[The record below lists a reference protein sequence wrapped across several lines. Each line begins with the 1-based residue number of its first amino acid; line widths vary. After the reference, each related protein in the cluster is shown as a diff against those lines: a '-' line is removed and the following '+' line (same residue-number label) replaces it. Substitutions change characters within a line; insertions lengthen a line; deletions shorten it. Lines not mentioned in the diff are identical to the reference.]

1 MMFRDGLLILCLVV
15 PMALGQGAEAPEA
28 EGTSLEDELIFV
40 DDLFTDAFD
49 IIDDIDSS
57 SWRDG
62 LTIRLSQQI
71 SGQVN
76 HHLVEPIPEYLLSK
90 HGDLENNR
98 FGINLR
104 YQNAFAPGWLLQ
116 GSWQARAYWSGD
128 YEYTAN
134 NDNIDTEYRVN
145 ELFVQ
150 RSLDHQ
156 SLKLGRQIVVWGE
169 TVGNSVLDVINHTEY
184 RDFGTIDIEDAR
196 LNQWMLV
203 WDVFKDSGNW
213 SSFIN
218 LYPEFNPQPVVGSPF
233 YVPLPFELNDYI
245 RSDKTLFEAG
255 AQWSKSFEGS
265 DIALMGAYLYENQL
279 RYLQVNP
286 QLMESSALANDFV
299 LLGLSANR
307 AIGKLLLSAD
317 IAFSYGLLLDE
328 STLSGGGGIPLAS
341 DIKKDQ
347 VALSLG
353 FEYGISNLQS
363 LSVSIQS
370 KRMLNE
376 RDGLADEQVPINTG
390 VYGSWLVRY
399 SNRVM
404 NDNLGLSATM
414 QGDLEGDAGLLF
426 LGADYSVNDHW
437 QVAAQILSIT
447 SKKNSPLAI
456 FDQDLRVG
464 LVVTYAF

>member
-1 MMFRDGLLILCLVV
+1 MFRDGLLILYLVV
-15 PMALGQGAEAPEA
+15 SMALGQALEA
-28 EGTSLEDELIFV
+28 EVLEEGTLEEELIFA

-49 IIDDIDSS
+49 IIEDIDSS

-76 HHLVEPIPEYLLSK
+76 HHLVEPLPGYLLSK

-104 YQNAFAPGWLLQ
+104 YQNAFALGWLLQ
-116 GSWQARAYWSGD
+116 GSWQARAYWPGD

-134 NDNIDTEYRVN
+134 NDNLDAEYRVN

-150 RSLDHQ
+150 RSLDQQ
-156 SLKLGRQIVVWGE
+156 SLKLGRQTVVWGE

-233 YVPLPFELNDYI
+233 YVPLPYELNDYI
-245 RSDKTLFEAG
+245 RSDKTLFEVG
-255 AQWSKSFEGS
+255 TQWSKSFEGS
-265 DIALMGAYLYENQL
+265 DIALMAAYLYENQL
-279 RYLQVNP
+279 RYPQANP
-286 QLMESSALANDFV
+286 QPIDFVALTNDFV

-317 IAFSYGLLLDE
+317 IALSHGLLLDE
-328 STLSGGGGIPLAS
+328 STLSGGGGFGLAS

-347 VALSLG
+347 IALSLG

-363 LSVSIQS
+363 LSVSIQA
-370 KRMLNE
+370 KRMLDE
-376 RDGLADEQVPINTG
+376 RDGLADEQQLINKG

-399 SNRVM
+399 SNQVM
-404 NDNLGLSATM
+404 NDNLGLSATL
-414 QGDLEGDAGLLF
+414 QGDLEGDTGLLF
-426 LGADYSVNDHW
+426 LGADYSVNDRW
-437 QVAAQILSIT
+437 QVAGQIISII

-456 FDQDLRVG
+456 FDQDLRLG
-464 LVVTYAF
+464 LIVTYAF

>member
-1 MMFRDGLLILCLVV
+1 MFRDGLLILYLAV
-15 PMALGQGAEAPEA
+15 PMALGQALEA
-28 EGTSLEDELIFV
+28 EVLEEGTLEEELIFA

-49 IIDDIDSS
+49 IIEDIDSS

-76 HHLVEPIPEYLLSK
+76 HHLVEPLPGYLLSK

-104 YQNAFAPGWLLQ
+104 YQNAFALGWLLQ
-116 GSWQARAYWSGD
+116 GSWQARAYWPGD

-134 NDNIDTEYRVN
+134 NDNLDAEYRVN

-150 RSLDHQ
+150 RSLDQQ
-156 SLKLGRQIVVWGE
+156 SLKLGRQTVVWGE

-233 YVPLPFELNDYI
+233 YVPLPYELNDYI
-245 RSDKTLFEAG
+245 RSDKTLFEVG
-255 AQWSKSFEGS
+255 TQWSKSFEGS
-265 DIALMGAYLYENQL
+265 DIALMAAYLYENQL
-279 RYLQVNP
+279 RYPQANP
-286 QLMESSALANDFV
+286 QPIDVVALDNNFV

-317 IAFSYGLLLDE
+317 IALSHGLLLDE
-328 STLSGGGGIPLAS
+328 STLSGGGGFGLAS

-347 VALSLG
+347 IALSLG

-363 LSVSIQS
+363 LSVSIQA
-370 KRMLNE
+370 KRMLDE
-376 RDGLADEQVPINTG
+376 RDGLADEQQLINKG

-399 SNRVM
+399 SNQVM
-404 NDNLGLSATM
+404 NDNLGLSATL
-414 QGDLEGDAGLLF
+414 QGDLEGDTGLLF
-426 LGADYSVNDHW
+426 LGADYSVNDRW
-437 QVAAQILSIT
+437 QVAGQIISII

-456 FDQDLRVG
+456 FDQDLRLG
-464 LVVTYAF
+464 LIVTYAF

>member
-1 MMFRDGLLILCLVV
+1 MFRDGLLILYLVV
-15 PMALGQGAEAPEA
+15 PMALGQALEAQVLE
-28 EGTSLEDELIFV
+28 EGTLEEELIFA

-49 IIDDIDSS
+49 IIEDIDSS

-76 HHLVEPIPEYLLSK
+76 HHLVEPLPGYLLSK

-104 YQNAFAPGWLLQ
+104 YQNAFALGWLLQ
-116 GSWQARAYWSGD
+116 GSWQARAYWPGD

-134 NDNIDTEYRVN
+134 NDNLDAEYRVN

-150 RSLDHQ
+150 RSLDQQ
-156 SLKLGRQIVVWGE
+156 SLKLGRQTVVWGE

-233 YVPLPFELNDYI
+233 YVPLPYELNDYI
-245 RSDKTLFEAG
+245 RSDKTLFEVG
-255 AQWSKSFEGS
+255 TQWSKSFEGS
-265 DIALMGAYLYENQL
+265 DIALMAAYLYENQL
-279 RYLQVNP
+279 RYPQANP
-286 QLMESSALANDFV
+286 QPIDFVALTNDFV

-317 IAFSYGLLLDE
+317 IALSHGLLLDE
-328 STLSGGGGIPLAS
+328 STLSGGGGFGLAS

-347 VALSLG
+347 IALSLG

-363 LSVSIQS
+363 LSVSIQA
-370 KRMLNE
+370 KRMLDE
-376 RDGLADEQVPINTG
+376 RDGLADEQQLINKG

-399 SNRVM
+399 SNQVM
-404 NDNLGLSATM
+404 NDNLGLSATL
-414 QGDLEGDAGLLF
+414 QGDLEGDTGLLF
-426 LGADYSVNDHW
+426 LGADYSVNDRW
-437 QVAAQILSIT
+437 QVAGQIISII

-456 FDQDLRVG
+456 FDQDLRLG
-464 LVVTYAF
+464 LIVTYVF

>member
-1 MMFRDGLLILCLVV
+1 MFRDGLLILYLVV
-15 PMALGQGAEAPEA
+15 PTALGQALEA
-28 EGTSLEDELIFV
+28 EVLEEGTLEEELIFA

-49 IIDDIDSS
+49 IIEDIDSS

-76 HHLVEPIPEYLLSK
+76 HHLVEPLPGYLLSK

-104 YQNAFAPGWLLQ
+104 YQNAFALGWLLQ
-116 GSWQARAYWSGD
+116 GSWQARAYWPGD

-134 NDNIDTEYRVN
+134 NDNLDAEYRVN

-150 RSLDHQ
+150 RSLDQQ
-156 SLKLGRQIVVWGE
+156 SLKLGRQTVVWGE

-233 YVPLPFELNDYI
+233 YVPLPYELNDYI
-245 RSDKTLFEAG
+245 RSDKTLFEVG
-255 AQWSKSFEGS
+255 TQWSKSFEGS
-265 DIALMGAYLYENQL
+265 DIALMAAYLYENQL
-279 RYLQVNP
+279 RYPQANP
-286 QLMESSALANDFV
+286 QPIDFVALTNDFV

-317 IAFSYGLLLDE
+317 IALSHGLLLDE
-328 STLSGGGGIPLAS
+328 STLSGGGGFGLAS

-347 VALSLG
+347 IALSLG

-363 LSVSIQS
+363 LSVSIQA
-370 KRMLNE
+370 KRMLDE
-376 RDGLADEQVPINTG
+376 RDGLADEQQLINKG

-399 SNRVM
+399 SNQVM
-404 NDNLGLSATM
+404 NDNLGLSATL
-414 QGDLEGDAGLLF
+414 QGDLEGDTGLLF
-426 LGADYSVNDHW
+426 LGADYSVNDRW
-437 QVAAQILSIT
+437 QVAGQIISII

-456 FDQDLRVG
+456 FDQDLRLG
-464 LVVTYAF
+464 LIVTYAF

>member
-1 MMFRDGLLILCLVV
+1 MFRDGLLILYLVV
-15 PMALGQGAEAPEA
+15 PMALGQALEA
-28 EGTSLEDELIFV
+28 EVLEEGTLEEELIFA

-49 IIDDIDSS
+49 IIEDIDSS

-76 HHLVEPIPEYLLSK
+76 HHLVEPLPGYLLSK

-104 YQNAFAPGWLLQ
+104 YQNAFALGWLLQ
-116 GSWQARAYWSGD
+116 GSWQARAYWPGD

-134 NDNIDTEYRVN
+134 NDNLDAEYRVN

-150 RSLDHQ
+150 RSLDQQ
-156 SLKLGRQIVVWGE
+156 SLKLGRQTVVWGE

-233 YVPLPFELNDYI
+233 YVPLPYELNDYI
-245 RSDKTLFEAG
+245 RSDKTLFEVG
-255 AQWSKSFEGS
+255 TQWSKSFEGS
-265 DIALMGAYLYENQL
+265 DIALMAAYLYENQL
-279 RYLQVNP
+279 RYPQANP
-286 QLMESSALANDFV
+286 QPIDFVALTNDFV

-317 IAFSYGLLLDE
+317 IALSHGLLLDE
-328 STLSGGGGIPLAS
+328 STLSGGGGFGLAS

-347 VALSLG
+347 IALSLG

-363 LSVSIQS
+363 LSVSIQA
-370 KRMLNE
+370 KRMLDE
-376 RDGLADEQVPINTG
+376 RDGLADEQQLINKG

-399 SNRVM
+399 SNQVM
-404 NDNLGLSATM
+404 NDNLGLSATL
-414 QGDLEGDAGLLF
+414 QGDLEGDTGLLF
-426 LGADYSVNDHW
+426 LGADYSVNDRW
-437 QVAAQILSIT
+437 QVAGQIISII

-456 FDQDLRVG
+456 FDQDLRLG
-464 LVVTYAF
+464 LIVTYVF

>member
-1 MMFRDGLLILCLVV
+1 MFRDGLLILYLVV
-15 PMALGQGAEAPEA
+15 PMALGQALEA
-28 EGTSLEDELIFV
+28 EVLEEGTLEEELIFA

-49 IIDDIDSS
+49 IIEDIDSS

-76 HHLVEPIPEYLLSK
+76 HHLVEPLPGYLLSK

-104 YQNAFAPGWLLQ
+104 YQNAFALGWLLQ
-116 GSWQARAYWSGD
+116 GSWQARAYWPGD

-134 NDNIDTEYRVN
+134 NDNLDAEYRVN

-150 RSLDHQ
+150 RSLDQQ
-156 SLKLGRQIVVWGE
+156 SLKLGRQTVVWGE

-233 YVPLPFELNDYI
+233 YVPLPYELNDYI
-245 RSDKTLFEAG
+245 RSDKTLFEVG
-255 AQWSKSFEGS
+255 TQWSKSFEGS
-265 DIALMGAYLYENQL
+265 DIALMAAYLYENQL
-279 RYLQVNP
+279 RYPQANP
-286 QLMESSALANDFV
+286 QPIDFVALANDFV

-317 IAFSYGLLLDE
+317 IA
-328 STLSGGGGIPLAS
+328 LS
-341 DIKKDQ
+341 
-347 VALSLG
+347 
-353 FEYGISNLQS
+353 
-363 LSVSIQS
+363 
-370 KRMLNE
+370 
-376 RDGLADEQVPINTG
+376 
-390 VYGSWLVRY
+390 SW
-399 SNRVM
+399 
-404 NDNLGLSATM
+404 
-414 QGDLEGDAGLLF
+414 
-426 LGADYSVNDHW
+426 
-437 QVAAQILSIT
+437 
-447 SKKNSPLAI
+447 
-456 FDQDLRVG
+456 
-464 LVVTYAF
+464 AFA

>member
-1 MMFRDGLLILCLVV
+1 MFRDGLLILYLVV
-15 PMALGQGAEAPEA
+15 PMALGQALEAQVLE
-28 EGTSLEDELIFV
+28 EGTLEEELIFA
-40 DDLFTDAFD
+40 DDLFTDTFD
-49 IIDDIDSS
+49 IIEDIDSS

-76 HHLVEPIPEYLLSK
+76 HHLVEPLPGYLLSK

-104 YQNAFAPGWLLQ
+104 YQNAFALGWLLQ
-116 GSWQARAYWSGD
+116 GSWQARAYWPGD

-134 NDNIDTEYRVN
+134 NDNLDAEYRVN

-150 RSLDHQ
+150 RSLDQQ
-156 SLKLGRQIVVWGE
+156 SLKLGRQTVVWGE

-233 YVPLPFELNDYI
+233 YVPLPYELNDYI
-245 RSDKTLFEAG
+245 RSDKTLFEVG
-255 AQWSKSFEGS
+255 TQWSKSFEGS
-265 DIALMGAYLYENQL
+265 DIALMAAYLYENQL
-279 RYLQVNP
+279 RYPQANP
-286 QLMESSALANDFV
+286 QPIDFVALTNDFV

-317 IAFSYGLLLDE
+317 IALSHGLLLDE
-328 STLSGGGGIPLAS
+328 STLSGGGGFGLAS

-347 VALSLG
+347 IALSLG

-363 LSVSIQS
+363 LSVSIQA
-370 KRMLNE
+370 KRMLDE
-376 RDGLADEQVPINTG
+376 RDGLADEQQLINKG

-399 SNRVM
+399 SNQVM
-404 NDNLGLSATM
+404 NDNLGLSATL
-414 QGDLEGDAGLLF
+414 QGDLEGDTGLLF
-426 LGADYSVNDHW
+426 LGADYSVNDRW
-437 QVAAQILSIT
+437 QVAGQIISII

-456 FDQDLRVG
+456 FDQDLRLG
-464 LVVTYAF
+464 LIVTYAF

>member
-1 MMFRDGLLILCLVV
+1 MFRDGLLILYLAV
-15 PMALGQGAEAPEA
+15 PMALGQALEAQVLE
-28 EGTSLEDELIFV
+28 EGTLEEELIFA

-49 IIDDIDSS
+49 IIEDIDSS

-76 HHLVEPIPEYLLSK
+76 HHLVEPLPGYLLSK

-98 FGINLR
+98 FGINVR
-104 YQNAFAPGWLLQ
+104 YQNAFALGWLLQ
-116 GSWQARAYWSGD
+116 GSWQARAYWPGD

-134 NDNIDTEYRVN
+134 NDNLDAEYRVN

-150 RSLDHQ
+150 RSLDQQ
-156 SLKLGRQIVVWGE
+156 SLKLGRQTVVWGE

-233 YVPLPFELNDYI
+233 YVPLPYELNDYI
-245 RSDKTLFEAG
+245 RSDKTLFEVG
-255 AQWSKSFEGS
+255 TQWSKSFEGS
-265 DIALMGAYLYENQL
+265 DIALMAAYLYENQL
-279 RYLQVNP
+279 RYP
-286 QLMESSALANDFV
+286 QADPQPIDVVALANDFV

-317 IAFSYGLLLDE
+317 IALSHGLLLDG
-328 STLSGGGGIPLAS
+328 STLSGGGGFGLLS

-347 VALSLG
+347 IALSLG

-363 LSVSIQS
+363 LSVSIQA
-370 KRMLNE
+370 KRMLDE
-376 RDGLADEQVPINTG
+376 RDGLADEQQLINTG

-399 SNRVM
+399 SNQVM
-404 NDNLGLSATM
+404 NDNLGLSATL
-414 QGDLEGDAGLLF
+414 QGDLEGDTGLLF
-426 LGADYSVNDHW
+426 LGADYSVNDRW
-437 QVAAQILSIT
+437 QVAGQIISII

-456 FDQDLRVG
+456 FDQDLRLG
-464 LVVTYAF
+464 LIVTYAF

>member
-1 MMFRDGLLILCLVV
+1 MFRDGLLILYLVV
-15 PMALGQGAEAPEA
+15 PMALGQALEAQVLE
-28 EGTSLEDELIFV
+28 EGTLEEELIFA

-49 IIDDIDSS
+49 IIEDIDSS

-76 HHLVEPIPEYLLSK
+76 HHLVEPLPGYLLSK

-104 YQNAFAPGWLLQ
+104 YQNAFALGWLLQ
-116 GSWQARAYWSGD
+116 GSWQARAYWPGD

-134 NDNIDTEYRVN
+134 NDNLDAEYRVN

-150 RSLDHQ
+150 RSLDQQ
-156 SLKLGRQIVVWGE
+156 SLKLGRQTVVWGE

-233 YVPLPFELNDYI
+233 YVPLPYELNDYI
-245 RSDKTLFEAG
+245 RSDKTLFEVG
-255 AQWSKSFEGS
+255 TQWSKSFEGS
-265 DIALMGAYLYENQL
+265 DIALMAAYLYENQL
-279 RYLQVNP
+279 RYPQANP
-286 QLMESSALANDFV
+286 QPIDVVALANDFV
-299 LLGLSANR
+299 LLGLSANK

-317 IAFSYGLLLDE
+317 IALSHGLLLDE
-328 STLSGGGGIPLAS
+328 STLSGGGGFGLAS

-347 VALSLG
+347 IALSLG

-363 LSVSIQS
+363 LSVSIQA
-370 KRMLNE
+370 KRMLDE
-376 RDGLADEQVPINTG
+376 RDGLADEQQLINKG

-399 SNRVM
+399 SNQVM
-404 NDNLGLSATM
+404 NDNLGLSATL
-414 QGDLEGDAGLLF
+414 QGDLEGDTGLLF
-426 LGADYSVNDHW
+426 LGADYSVNDRW
-437 QVAAQILSIT
+437 QVAGQIISII

-456 FDQDLRVG
+456 FDQDLRLG
-464 LVVTYAF
+464 LIVTYAF

>member
-1 MMFRDGLLILCLVV
+1 MFRDGLLILYLVV
-15 PMALGQGAEAPEA
+15 PMALGQALEA
-28 EGTSLEDELIFV
+28 EVLEEGTLEEELIFA
-40 DDLFTDAFD
+40 DDLFTDTFD
-49 IIDDIDSS
+49 IIEDIDSS

-76 HHLVEPIPEYLLSK
+76 HHLVEPLPGYLLSK

-104 YQNAFAPGWLLQ
+104 YQNAFALGWLLQ
-116 GSWQARAYWSGD
+116 GSWQARAYWPGD

-134 NDNIDTEYRVN
+134 NDNLDAEYRVN

-150 RSLDHQ
+150 RSLDQQ
-156 SLKLGRQIVVWGE
+156 SLKLGRQTVVWGE

-233 YVPLPFELNDYI
+233 YVPLPYELNDYI
-245 RSDKTLFEAG
+245 RSDKTLFEVG
-255 AQWSKSFEGS
+255 TQWSKSFEGS
-265 DIALMGAYLYENQL
+265 DIALMAAYLYENQL
-279 RYLQVNP
+279 RYPQANP
-286 QLMESSALANDFV
+286 QPIDFVALTNDFV

-317 IAFSYGLLLDE
+317 IALSHGLLLDE
-328 STLSGGGGIPLAS
+328 STLSGGGGFGLAS

-347 VALSLG
+347 IALSLG

-363 LSVSIQS
+363 LSVSIQA
-370 KRMLNE
+370 KRMLDE
-376 RDGLADEQVPINTG
+376 RDGLADEQQLINKG

-399 SNRVM
+399 SNQVM
-404 NDNLGLSATM
+404 NDNLGLSATL
-414 QGDLEGDAGLLF
+414 QGDLEGDTGLLF
-426 LGADYSVNDHW
+426 LGADYSVNDRW
-437 QVAAQILSIT
+437 QVAGQIISII

-456 FDQDLRVG
+456 FDQDLRLG
-464 LVVTYAF
+464 LIVTYAF

>member
-1 MMFRDGLLILCLVV
+1 MFRDGLLILYLAV
-15 PMALGQGAEAPEA
+15 PMALGQALEA
-28 EGTSLEDELIFV
+28 EVLEEGTLEEELIFA

-49 IIDDIDSS
+49 IIEDIDSS

-76 HHLVEPIPEYLLSK
+76 HHLVEPLPGYLLSK

-104 YQNAFAPGWLLQ
+104 YQNAFALGWLLQ
-116 GSWQARAYWSGD
+116 GSWQARAYWPGD

-134 NDNIDTEYRVN
+134 NDNLDAEYRVN

-150 RSLDHQ
+150 RSLDQQ
-156 SLKLGRQIVVWGE
+156 SLKLGRQTVVWGE

-233 YVPLPFELNDYI
+233 YVPLPYELNDYI
-245 RSDKTLFEAG
+245 RSDKTLFEVG
-255 AQWSKSFEGS
+255 TQWSKSFEGS
-265 DIALMGAYLYENQL
+265 DIALMAAYLYENQL
-279 RYLQVNP
+279 RYPQANP
-286 QLMESSALANDFV
+286 QSIDFVALTNDFV

-317 IAFSYGLLLDE
+317 IALSHGLLLDE
-328 STLSGGGGIPLAS
+328 STLSGGGGFGLAS

-347 VALSLG
+347 IALSLG

-363 LSVSIQS
+363 LSVSIQA
-370 KRMLNE
+370 KRMLDE
-376 RDGLADEQVPINTG
+376 RDGLADEQQLINKG

-399 SNRVM
+399 SNQVM
-404 NDNLGLSATM
+404 NDNLGLSATL
-414 QGDLEGDAGLLF
+414 QGDLEGDTGLLF
-426 LGADYSVNDHW
+426 LGADYSVNDRW
-437 QVAAQILSIT
+437 QVAGQIISII

-456 FDQDLRVG
+456 FDQDLRLG
-464 LVVTYAF
+464 LIVTYAF

>member
-1 MMFRDGLLILCLVV
+1 MFRDGLLILYLVV
-15 PMALGQGAEAPEA
+15 PMALGQALEAQVLE
-28 EGTSLEDELIFV
+28 EGTLEEELIFA

-49 IIDDIDSS
+49 IIEDIDSS

-76 HHLVEPIPEYLLSK
+76 HHLVEPLPGYLLSK

-104 YQNAFAPGWLLQ
+104 YQNAFALGWLLQ
-116 GSWQARAYWSGD
+116 GSWQARAYWPGD

-134 NDNIDTEYRVN
+134 NDNLDAEYRVN

-150 RSLDHQ
+150 RSLDQQ
-156 SLKLGRQIVVWGE
+156 SLKLGRQTVVWGE

-233 YVPLPFELNDYI
+233 YVPLPYELNDYI
-245 RSDKTLFEAG
+245 RSDKTLFEVG
-255 AQWSKSFEGS
+255 TQWSKSFEGS
-265 DIALMGAYLYENQL
+265 DIALMAAYLYENQL
-279 RYLQVNP
+279 RYPQANP
-286 QLMESSALANDFV
+286 QPIDVVALTNDFV

-317 IAFSYGLLLDE
+317 IALSHGLLLDE
-328 STLSGGGGIPLAS
+328 STLSGGGGFGLAS

-347 VALSLG
+347 IALSLG

-363 LSVSIQS
+363 LSVSIQA
-370 KRMLNE
+370 KRMLDE
-376 RDGLADEQVPINTG
+376 RDGLADEQQLINKG

-399 SNRVM
+399 SNQVM
-404 NDNLGLSATM
+404 NDNLGLSATL
-414 QGDLEGDAGLLF
+414 QGDLEGDTGLLF
-426 LGADYSVNDHW
+426 LGADYSVNDRW
-437 QVAAQILSIT
+437 QVAGQIISII

-456 FDQDLRVG
+456 FDQDLRLG
-464 LVVTYAF
+464 LIVTYAF

>member
-1 MMFRDGLLILCLVV
+1 MFRDGLLILYLVV
-15 PMALGQGAEAPEA
+15 PMALGQALEAQVLE
-28 EGTSLEDELIFV
+28 EGTLEEELIFA

-49 IIDDIDSS
+49 IIEDIDSS

-76 HHLVEPIPEYLLSK
+76 HHLVEPLPGYLLSK

-104 YQNAFAPGWLLQ
+104 YQNAFALGWLLQ
-116 GSWQARAYWSGD
+116 GSWQARAYWPGD

-134 NDNIDTEYRVN
+134 NDNLDAEYRVN

-150 RSLDHQ
+150 RSLDQQ
-156 SLKLGRQIVVWGE
+156 SLKLGRQTVVWGE

-233 YVPLPFELNDYI
+233 YVSLPYELNDYI
-245 RSDKTLFEAG
+245 RSDKTLFEVG
-255 AQWSKSFEGS
+255 TQWSKSFEGS
-265 DIALMGAYLYENQL
+265 DIALMAAYLYENQL
-279 RYLQVNP
+279 RYPQANP
-286 QLMESSALANDFV
+286 QPIDFVALTNDFV

-317 IAFSYGLLLDE
+317 IALSHGLLLDE
-328 STLSGGGGIPLAS
+328 STLSGGGGFGLAS

-347 VALSLG
+347 IALSLG

-363 LSVSIQS
+363 LSVSIQA
-370 KRMLNE
+370 KRMLDE
-376 RDGLADEQVPINTG
+376 RDGLADEQQLINKG

-399 SNRVM
+399 SNQVM
-404 NDNLGLSATM
+404 NDNLGLSATL
-414 QGDLEGDAGLLF
+414 QGDLEGDTGLLF
-426 LGADYSVNDHW
+426 LGADYSVNDRW
-437 QVAAQILSIT
+437 QVAGQIISII

-456 FDQDLRVG
+456 FDQDLRLG
-464 LVVTYAF
+464 LIVTYAF

>member
-1 MMFRDGLLILCLVV
+1 MFRDGLLILYLVV
-15 PMALGQGAEAPEA
+15 PMALGQALEA
-28 EGTSLEDELIFV
+28 EVLEEGTLEEELIFA

-49 IIDDIDSS
+49 IIEDIDSS

-76 HHLVEPIPEYLLSK
+76 HHLVEPLPGYLLSK

-104 YQNAFAPGWLLQ
+104 YQNAFALGWLLQ
-116 GSWQARAYWSGD
+116 GSWQARAYWPGD

-134 NDNIDTEYRVN
+134 NDNLDAEYRVN

-150 RSLDHQ
+150 RSLDQQ
-156 SLKLGRQIVVWGE
+156 SLKLGRQTVVWGE

-233 YVPLPFELNDYI
+233 YVPLPYELNDYI
-245 RSDKTLFEAG
+245 RSDKTLFEVG
-255 AQWSKSFEGS
+255 TQWSKSFEGS
-265 DIALMGAYLYENQL
+265 DIALMAAYLYENQL
-279 RYLQVNP
+279 RYPKANP
-286 QLMESSALANDFV
+286 QSIDFVALTNDFV

-317 IAFSYGLLLDE
+317 IALSHGLLLDE
-328 STLSGGGGIPLAS
+328 STLSGGGGFGLAS

-347 VALSLG
+347 IALSLG

-363 LSVSIQS
+363 LSVSIQA
-370 KRMLNE
+370 KRMLDE
-376 RDGLADEQVPINTG
+376 RDGLADEQQLINKG

-399 SNRVM
+399 SNQVM
-404 NDNLGLSATM
+404 NDNLGLSATL
-414 QGDLEGDAGLLF
+414 QGDLEGDTGLLF
-426 LGADYSVNDHW
+426 LGADYSVNDRW
-437 QVAAQILSIT
+437 QVAGQIISII

-456 FDQDLRVG
+456 FDQDLRLG
-464 LVVTYAF
+464 LIVTYAF

>member
-1 MMFRDGLLILCLVV
+1 MFRDGLLILYLVV
-15 PMALGQGAEAPEA
+15 PMALGQALEA
-28 EGTSLEDELIFV
+28 EVLEEGTLEEELIFA

-49 IIDDIDSS
+49 IIEDIDSS

-76 HHLVEPIPEYLLSK
+76 HHLVEPLPGYLLSK

-104 YQNAFAPGWLLQ
+104 YQNAFALGWLLQ
-116 GSWQARAYWSGD
+116 GSWQARAYWPGD

-134 NDNIDTEYRVN
+134 NDNLDAEYRVN

-150 RSLDHQ
+150 RSLDQQ
-156 SLKLGRQIVVWGE
+156 SLKLGRQTVVWGE

-233 YVPLPFELNDYI
+233 YVPLPYELNDYN
-245 RSDKTLFEAG
+245 RGDKTLFEVG
-255 AQWSKSFEGS
+255 TQWSKSFEGS
-265 DIALMGAYLYENQL
+265 DIALMAAYLYENQL
-279 RYLQVNP
+279 RYPQANP
-286 QLMESSALANDFV
+286 QPIDVVALANDFV
-299 LLGLSANR
+299 LLGLSANK

-317 IAFSYGLLLDE
+317 IALSHGLLLDE
-328 STLSGGGGIPLAS
+328 STLSGGGGFGLAS

-347 VALSLG
+347 IALSLG

-363 LSVSIQS
+363 LSVSIQA
-370 KRMLNE
+370 KRMLDE
-376 RDGLADEQVPINTG
+376 RDGLADEQQLINKG

-399 SNRVM
+399 SNQVM
-404 NDNLGLSATM
+404 NDNLGLSATL
-414 QGDLEGDAGLLF
+414 QGDLEGDTGLLF
-426 LGADYSVNDHW
+426 LGADYSVNDRW
-437 QVAAQILSIT
+437 QVAGQIISII

-456 FDQDLRVG
+456 FDQDLRLG
-464 LVVTYAF
+464 LIVTYAF

>member
-1 MMFRDGLLILCLVV
+1 MMFRDGLLILCLVM
-15 PMALGQGAEAPEA
+15 PMALGQAVEAPVV
-28 EGTSLEDELIFV
+28 EGGALEDELIFV

-76 HHLVEPIPEYLLSK
+76 HHLVQPIPGYLLSK

-116 GSWQARAYWSGD
+116 GSWQARVYWSGD

-150 RSLDHQ
+150 RSLDQQ
-156 SLKLGRQIVVWGE
+156 SLKLGRQTVVWGE

-203 WDVFKDSGNW
+203 WDVFTDSGNW

-233 YVPLPFELNDYI
+233 YVPLPYDLNDYN
-245 RSDKTLFEAG
+245 RGDKTLFEAG
-255 AQWSKSFEGS
+255 TRWSKSFEGS
-265 DIALMGAYLYENQL
+265 DIGLMAAYLYENQL
-279 RYLQVNP
+279 RYPQANP
-286 QLMESSALANDFV
+286 QLVESAALANDFV

-317 IAFSYGLLLDE
+317 IAFSHGLLLDE
-328 STLSGGGGIPLAS
+328 STLSGGGGIGVSS
-341 DIKKDQ
+341 DTKKDQ
-347 VALSLG
+347 IALSLG

-363 LSVSIQS
+363 LSVSIQG

-376 RDGLADEQVPINTG
+376 RNGLADEQQLINKG
-390 VYGSWLVRY
+390 VYGNWLVRY
-399 SNRVM
+399 SNQVM
-404 NDNLGLSATM
+404 NNNLGLSVTM

-437 QVAAQILSIT
+437 EVAGQIISIS
-447 SKKNSPLAI
+447 SKKNTPLAI

-464 LVVTYAF
+464 LIVTYAF

>member
-1 MMFRDGLLILCLVV
+1 MFRDGLLILYLVV
-15 PMALGQGAEAPEA
+15 PMALGQALEAQVLE
-28 EGTSLEDELIFV
+28 EGTLEEELIFA

-49 IIDDIDSS
+49 IIEDIDSS

-76 HHLVEPIPEYLLSK
+76 HHLVEPLPGYLLSK

-104 YQNAFAPGWLLQ
+104 YQNAFALGWLLQ
-116 GSWQARAYWSGD
+116 GSWQARAYWPGD

-134 NDNIDTEYRVN
+134 NDNLDAEYRVN

-150 RSLDHQ
+150 RSLDQQ
-156 SLKLGRQIVVWGE
+156 SLKLGRQTVVWGE

-233 YVPLPFELNDYI
+233 YVPLPYELNDYI
-245 RSDKTLFEAG
+245 RSDKTLFEVG
-255 AQWSKSFEGS
+255 TQWSKSFEGS
-265 DIALMGAYLYENQL
+265 DIALMAAYLYENQL
-279 RYLQVNP
+279 RYPQANP
-286 QLMESSALANDFV
+286 QPIDFVALTNDFV

-317 IAFSYGLLLDE
+317 IALSHGLLLDE
-328 STLSGGGGIPLAS
+328 STLSGGGGFGLAS

-347 VALSLG
+347 IALSLG

-363 LSVSIQS
+363 LSVSIQA
-370 KRMLNE
+370 KRMLDE
-376 RDGLADEQVPINTG
+376 RDGLADEQQLINKG

-399 SNRVM
+399 SNQVM
-404 NDNLGLSATM
+404 NDNLGLSATL
-414 QGDLEGDAGLLF
+414 QGDLEGDTGLLF
-426 LGADYSVNDHW
+426 LGADYSVNDRW
-437 QVAAQILSIT
+437 QVAGQIISII

-456 FDQDLRVG
+456 FDQDLRLG
-464 LVVTYAF
+464 LIVTYAF

>member
-1 MMFRDGLLILCLVV
+1 MFRDGLLILYLAV
-15 PMALGQGAEAPEA
+15 PMALGQALEAQVLE
-28 EGTSLEDELIFV
+28 EGTLEEELIFA

-49 IIDDIDSS
+49 IIEDIDSS

-76 HHLVEPIPEYLLSK
+76 HHLVEPLPGYLLSK

-98 FGINLR
+98 FGINVR
-104 YQNAFAPGWLLQ
+104 YQNAFALGWLLQ
-116 GSWQARAYWSGD
+116 GSWQARAYWPGD

-134 NDNIDTEYRVN
+134 NDNLDAEYRVN

-150 RSLDHQ
+150 RSLDQQ
-156 SLKLGRQIVVWGE
+156 SLKLGRQTVVWGE

-233 YVPLPFELNDYI
+233 YVPLPYELNDYI
-245 RSDKTLFEAG
+245 RSDKTLFEVG
-255 AQWSKSFEGS
+255 TQWSKSFEGS
-265 DIALMGAYLYENQL
+265 DIALMAAYLYENQL
-279 RYLQVNP
+279 RYPQANP
-286 QLMESSALANDFV
+286 QPIDFVALTNDFV

-317 IAFSYGLLLDE
+317 IALSHGLLLDE
-328 STLSGGGGIPLAS
+328 STLSGGGGFGLAS

-347 VALSLG
+347 IALSLG

-363 LSVSIQS
+363 LSVSIQA
-370 KRMLNE
+370 KRMLDE
-376 RDGLADEQVPINTG
+376 RDGLADEQQLINKG

-399 SNRVM
+399 SNQVM
-404 NDNLGLSATM
+404 NDNLGLSATL
-414 QGDLEGDAGLLF
+414 QGDLEGDTGLLF
-426 LGADYSVNDHW
+426 IGADYSVNDRW
-437 QVAAQILSIT
+437 QVAGQIISII

-456 FDQDLRVG
+456 FDQDLRLG
-464 LVVTYAF
+464 LIVTYAF

>member
-1 MMFRDGLLILCLVV
+1 MFRDGLLILYLVV
-15 PMALGQGAEAPEA
+15 PMALGQALEAQVLE
-28 EGTSLEDELIFV
+28 EGTLEEELIFA

-49 IIDDIDSS
+49 IIEDIDSS

-76 HHLVEPIPEYLLSK
+76 HHLVEPLPGYLLSK

-104 YQNAFAPGWLLQ
+104 YQNAFALGWLLQ
-116 GSWQARAYWSGD
+116 GSWQARAYWPGD

-134 NDNIDTEYRVN
+134 NDNLDAEYRVN

-150 RSLDHQ
+150 RSLDQQ
-156 SLKLGRQIVVWGE
+156 SLKLGRQTVVWGE

-233 YVPLPFELNDYI
+233 YVPLPYELNDYI
-245 RSDKTLFEAG
+245 RSDKTLFEVG
-255 AQWSKSFEGS
+255 TQWSKSFEGS
-265 DIALMGAYLYENQL
+265 DIALMAAYLYENQL
-279 RYLQVNP
+279 RYPQANP
-286 QLMESSALANDFV
+286 QPIDFVALTNDFV

-317 IAFSYGLLLDE
+317 IALSHGLLLDE
-328 STLSGGGGIPLAS
+328 STLSGGGGFGLAS

-347 VALSLG
+347 IALSLG

-363 LSVSIQS
+363 LSVSIQA
-370 KRMLNE
+370 KRMLDE
-376 RDGLADEQVPINTG
+376 RDGLADEQQLINKG

-399 SNRVM
+399 SNQVM
-404 NDNLGLSATM
+404 NDNLGLSATL
-414 QGDLEGDAGLLF
+414 QGDLEGDTGLLF
-426 LGADYSVNDHW
+426 LGADYSVNDRW
-437 QVAAQILSIT
+437 QVAGQIISII
-447 SKKNSPLAI
+447 SKKNSLLAI
-456 FDQDLRVG
+456 FDQDLRLG
-464 LVVTYAF
+464 LIVTYAF

>member
-1 MMFRDGLLILCLVV
+1 MFRDGLLILYLVV
-15 PMALGQGAEAPEA
+15 PMALGQALEAQVLE
-28 EGTSLEDELIFV
+28 EGTLEEELIFA

-49 IIDDIDSS
+49 IIEDIDSS

-76 HHLVEPIPEYLLSK
+76 HHLVEPLPGYLLSK

-104 YQNAFAPGWLLQ
+104 YQNAFALGWLLQ
-116 GSWQARAYWSGD
+116 GSWQARAYWPGD

-134 NDNIDTEYRVN
+134 NDNLDAEYRVN

-150 RSLDHQ
+150 RSLDQQ
-156 SLKLGRQIVVWGE
+156 SLKLGRQTVVWGE

-233 YVPLPFELNDYI
+233 YVPLPYELNDYI
-245 RSDKTLFEAG
+245 RSDKTLFEVG
-255 AQWSKSFEGS
+255 TQWSKSFEGS
-265 DIALMGAYLYENQL
+265 DIALMAAYLYENQL
-279 RYLQVNP
+279 RYPQANP
-286 QLMESSALANDFV
+286 QPIDFVALTNDFV

-317 IAFSYGLLLDE
+317 IALSHGLLLDE
-328 STLSGGGGIPLAS
+328 STLSGGGGFGLAS

-347 VALSLG
+347 IALSLG

-363 LSVSIQS
+363 LSVSIQA
-370 KRMLNE
+370 KRMLDE
-376 RDGLADEQVPINTG
+376 RDGLADEQQLINKG

-399 SNRVM
+399 SNQVM
-404 NDNLGLSATM
+404 NDNLGLAATL
-414 QGDLEGDAGLLF
+414 QGDLEGDTGLLF
-426 LGADYSVNDHW
+426 LGADYSVNDRW
-437 QVAAQILSIT
+437 QVAGQIISII

-456 FDQDLRVG
+456 FDQDLRLG
-464 LVVTYAF
+464 LIVTYAF

>member
-1 MMFRDGLLILCLVV
+1 MFRDGLLILYLVV
-15 PMALGQGAEAPEA
+15 PMALGQALEA
-28 EGTSLEDELIFV
+28 EVLEEGTLEEELIFA

-49 IIDDIDSS
+49 IIEDIDSS

-76 HHLVEPIPEYLLSK
+76 HHLVEPLPGYLLSK

-104 YQNAFAPGWLLQ
+104 YQNAFALGWLLQ
-116 GSWQARAYWSGD
+116 GSWQARAYWPGD

-134 NDNIDTEYRVN
+134 NENLDAEYRVN

-150 RSLDHQ
+150 RSLDQQ
-156 SLKLGRQIVVWGE
+156 SLKLGRQTVVWGE

-233 YVPLPFELNDYI
+233 YVPLPYELNDYI
-245 RSDKTLFEAG
+245 RSDKTLFEVG
-255 AQWSKSFEGS
+255 TQWSKSFEGS
-265 DIALMGAYLYENQL
+265 DIALMAAYLYENQL
-279 RYLQVNP
+279 RYPQANP
-286 QLMESSALANDFV
+286 QPIDFVALTNDFV

-317 IAFSYGLLLDE
+317 IALSHGLLLDE
-328 STLSGGGGIPLAS
+328 STLSGGGGFGLAS

-347 VALSLG
+347 IALSLG

-363 LSVSIQS
+363 LSVSIQA
-370 KRMLNE
+370 KRMLDE
-376 RDGLADEQVPINTG
+376 RDGLADEQQLINKG

-399 SNRVM
+399 SNQVM
-404 NDNLGLSATM
+404 NDNLGLSATL
-414 QGDLEGDAGLLF
+414 QGDLEGDTGLLF
-426 LGADYSVNDHW
+426 LGADYSVNDRW
-437 QVAAQILSIT
+437 QVAGQIISII

-456 FDQDLRVG
+456 FDQDLRLG
-464 LVVTYAF
+464 LIVTYAF

>member
-1 MMFRDGLLILCLVV
+1 MFRDGLLILYLAV
-15 PMALGQGAEAPEA
+15 PMALGQALEAQVLE
-28 EGTSLEDELIFV
+28 EGTLEEELIFA

-49 IIDDIDSS
+49 IIEDIDSS

-76 HHLVEPIPEYLLSK
+76 HHLVEPLPGYLLSK

-104 YQNAFAPGWLLQ
+104 YQNAFALGWLLQ
-116 GSWQARAYWSGD
+116 GSWQARAYWPGD

-134 NDNIDTEYRVN
+134 NDNLDAEYRVN

-150 RSLDHQ
+150 RSLDQQ
-156 SLKLGRQIVVWGE
+156 SLKLGRQTVVWGE

-233 YVPLPFELNDYI
+233 YVPLPYELNDYI
-245 RSDKTLFEAG
+245 RSDKTLFEVG
-255 AQWSKSFEGS
+255 TQWSKSFEGS
-265 DIALMGAYLYENQL
+265 DIALMAAYLYENQL
-279 RYLQVNP
+279 RYPQANP
-286 QLMESSALANDFV
+286 QPIDFVALTNDFV

-317 IAFSYGLLLDE
+317 IALSHGLLLDE
-328 STLSGGGGIPLAS
+328 STLSGGGGFGLAS

-347 VALSLG
+347 IALSLG

-363 LSVSIQS
+363 LSVSIQA
-370 KRMLNE
+370 KRMLDE
-376 RDGLADEQVPINTG
+376 RDGLADEQQLINKG

-399 SNRVM
+399 SNQVM
-404 NDNLGLSATM
+404 NDNLGLSATL
-414 QGDLEGDAGLLF
+414 QGDLEGDTGLLF
-426 LGADYSVNDHW
+426 LGADYSVNDRW
-437 QVAAQILSIT
+437 QVAGQIISII
-447 SKKNSPLAI
+447 SKKNSLLAI
-456 FDQDLRVG
+456 FDQDLRLG
-464 LVVTYAF
+464 LIVTYAF

>member
-1 MMFRDGLLILCLVV
+1 MFRDGLLILYLVV
-15 PMALGQGAEAPEA
+15 PMALGQALEAQVLE
-28 EGTSLEDELIFV
+28 EGTLEEELIFA

-49 IIDDIDSS
+49 IIEDIDSS

-76 HHLVEPIPEYLLSK
+76 HHLVEPLPGYLLSK

-104 YQNAFAPGWLLQ
+104 YQNAFALGWLLQ
-116 GSWQARAYWSGD
+116 GSWQARAYWPGD

-134 NDNIDTEYRVN
+134 NDNLDAEYRVN

-150 RSLDHQ
+150 RSLDQQ
-156 SLKLGRQIVVWGE
+156 SLKLGRQTVVWGE

-203 WDVFKDSGNW
+203 WDVFKDTGNW

-233 YVPLPFELNDYI
+233 YVSLPYEINDYI

-255 AQWSKSFEGS
+255 TQWSKSFEGS
-265 DIALMGAYLYENQL
+265 DIALMAAYLYENQL
-279 RYLQVNP
+279 RYPQANP
-286 QLMESSALANDFV
+286 QPIDFVALTNDFV

-317 IAFSYGLLLDE
+317 IALSHGLLLDE
-328 STLSGGGGIPLAS
+328 STLSGGGGFGLAS

-347 VALSLG
+347 IALSLG

-363 LSVSIQS
+363 LSVSIQA
-370 KRMLNE
+370 KRMLDE
-376 RDGLADEQVPINTG
+376 RDGLADEQQLINKG

-399 SNRVM
+399 SNQVM
-404 NDNLGLSATM
+404 NDNLGLSATL
-414 QGDLEGDAGLLF
+414 QGDLEGDTGLLF
-426 LGADYSVNDHW
+426 LGADYSVNDRW
-437 QVAAQILSIT
+437 QVAGQIISII

-456 FDQDLRVG
+456 FDQDLRLG
-464 LVVTYAF
+464 LIVTYAF

>member
-1 MMFRDGLLILCLVV
+1 MFRDGLLILYLAV
-15 PMALGQGAEAPEA
+15 PMALGQALEA
-28 EGTSLEDELIFV
+28 EVLEEGTLEEELIFA

-49 IIDDIDSS
+49 IIEDIDSS

-76 HHLVEPIPEYLLSK
+76 HHLVEPLPGYLLSK

-104 YQNAFAPGWLLQ
+104 YQNAFALGWLLQ
-116 GSWQARAYWSGD
+116 GSWQARAYWPGD

-134 NDNIDTEYRVN
+134 NDNLDAEYRVN

-150 RSLDHQ
+150 RSLDQQ
-156 SLKLGRQIVVWGE
+156 SLKLGRQTVVWGE

-233 YVPLPFELNDYI
+233 YVPLPYELNDYI
-245 RSDKTLFEAG
+245 RSDKTLFEVG
-255 AQWSKSFEGS
+255 TQWSKSFEGS
-265 DIALMGAYLYENQL
+265 DIALMAAYLYENQL
-279 RYLQVNP
+279 RYPQANP
-286 QLMESSALANDFV
+286 QPIDFVALTNDFV

-317 IAFSYGLLLDE
+317 IALSHGLLLDE
-328 STLSGGGGIPLAS
+328 STLSGGGGFGLAS

-347 VALSLG
+347 IALSLG

-363 LSVSIQS
+363 LSVSIQA
-370 KRMLNE
+370 KRMLDE
-376 RDGLADEQVPINTG
+376 RDGLADEQQLINKG

-399 SNRVM
+399 SNQVM
-404 NDNLGLSATM
+404 NDNLGLSATL
-414 QGDLEGDAGLLF
+414 QGDLEGDTGLLF
-426 LGADYSVNDHW
+426 LGADYSVNDRW
-437 QVAAQILSIT
+437 QVAGQIISII

-456 FDQDLRVG
+456 FDQDLRLG
-464 LVVTYAF
+464 LIVTYAF

>member
-1 MMFRDGLLILCLVV
+1 MFRDGLLILYLVV
-15 PMALGQGAEAPEA
+15 PMALGQALEAQVLE
-28 EGTSLEDELIFV
+28 EGTLEEELIFA

-49 IIDDIDSS
+49 IIEDIDSS

-76 HHLVEPIPEYLLSK
+76 HHLVEPLPGYLLSK

-104 YQNAFAPGWLLQ
+104 YQNAFALGWLLQ
-116 GSWQARAYWSGD
+116 GSWQARAYWPGD

-134 NDNIDTEYRVN
+134 NDNLDAEYRVN

-150 RSLDHQ
+150 RSLDQQ
-156 SLKLGRQIVVWGE
+156 SLKLGRQTVVWGE

-233 YVPLPFELNDYI
+233 YVPLPYELNGYI
-245 RSDKTLFEAG
+245 RSDKTLFEVG
-255 AQWSKSFEGS
+255 TQWSKSFEGS
-265 DIALMGAYLYENQL
+265 DIALMAAYLYENQL
-279 RYLQVNP
+279 RYPQANP
-286 QLMESSALANDFV
+286 QPIDFVALTNDFV

-317 IAFSYGLLLDE
+317 IALSHGLLLDE
-328 STLSGGGGIPLAS
+328 STLSGGGGFGLAS

-347 VALSLG
+347 IALSLG

-363 LSVSIQS
+363 LSVSIQA
-370 KRMLNE
+370 KRMLDE
-376 RDGLADEQVPINTG
+376 RDGLADEQQLINKG

-399 SNRVM
+399 SNQVM
-404 NDNLGLSATM
+404 NDNLGLSATL
-414 QGDLEGDAGLLF
+414 QGDLEGDTGLLF
-426 LGADYSVNDHW
+426 LGADYSVNDRW
-437 QVAAQILSIT
+437 QVAGQIISII

-456 FDQDLRVG
+456 FDQDLRLG
-464 LVVTYAF
+464 LIVTYAF

>member
-1 MMFRDGLLILCLVV
+1 MFRDGLLILYLVV
-15 PMALGQGAEAPEA
+15 PMALGQALEAQVLE
-28 EGTSLEDELIFV
+28 EGTLEEELIFA

-49 IIDDIDSS
+49 IIEDIDSS

-76 HHLVEPIPEYLLSK
+76 HHLVEPLPGYLLSK

-104 YQNAFAPGWLLQ
+104 YQNAFALGWLLQ
-116 GSWQARAYWSGD
+116 GSWQARAYWPGD

-134 NDNIDTEYRVN
+134 NDNLDAEYRVN

-150 RSLDHQ
+150 RSLDQQ
-156 SLKLGRQIVVWGE
+156 SLKLGRQTVVWGE

-233 YVPLPFELNDYI
+233 YVPLPYELNDYI
-245 RSDKTLFEAG
+245 RSDKTLFEVG
-255 AQWSKSFEGS
+255 TQWSKSFEGS
-265 DIALMGAYLYENQL
+265 DIALMAAYLYENQL
-279 RYLQVNP
+279 RYP
-286 QLMESSALANDFV
+286 QADPQPIDVVALANDFV

-317 IAFSYGLLLDE
+317 IALSHGLLLDG
-328 STLSGGGGIPLAS
+328 STLSGGGGFGLLS

-347 VALSLG
+347 IALSLG

-363 LSVSIQS
+363 LSVSIQA
-370 KRMLNE
+370 KRMLDE
-376 RDGLADEQVPINTG
+376 RDGLADEQQLINTG

-399 SNRVM
+399 SNQVM
-404 NDNLGLSATM
+404 NDNLGLSATL

-426 LGADYSVNDHW
+426 LGADYSVNDRW
-437 QVAAQILSIT
+437 QVAGQIISII

-456 FDQDLRVG
+456 FDQDLRLG
-464 LVVTYAF
+464 LIVTYAF

>member
-1 MMFRDGLLILCLVV
+1 MFRDGLLILYLVV
-15 PMALGQGAEAPEA
+15 PMALGQALEAQVLE
-28 EGTSLEDELIFV
+28 EGTLEEELIFA

-49 IIDDIDSS
+49 IIEDIDSS

-76 HHLVEPIPEYLLSK
+76 HHLVEPLPGYLLSK

-104 YQNAFAPGWLLQ
+104 YQNAFALGWLLQ
-116 GSWQARAYWSGD
+116 GSWQARAYWPGD

-134 NDNIDTEYRVN
+134 NDNLDAEYRVN

-150 RSLDHQ
+150 RSLDQQ
-156 SLKLGRQIVVWGE
+156 SLKLGRQTVVWGE

-233 YVPLPFELNDYI
+233 YVPLPYELNDYI
-245 RSDKTLFEAG
+245 RSDKTLFEVG
-255 AQWSKSFEGS
+255 TQWSKSFEGS
-265 DIALMGAYLYENQL
+265 DIALRAAYLYENQL
-279 RYLQVNP
+279 RYPQANP
-286 QLMESSALANDFV
+286 QPIDFVALTNDFV

-317 IAFSYGLLLDE
+317 IALSHGLLLDE
-328 STLSGGGGIPLAS
+328 STLSGGGGFGLAS

-347 VALSLG
+347 IALSLG

-363 LSVSIQS
+363 LSVSIQA
-370 KRMLNE
+370 KRMLDE
-376 RDGLADEQVPINTG
+376 RDGLADEQQLINKG

-399 SNRVM
+399 SNQVM
-404 NDNLGLSATM
+404 NDNLGLSATL
-414 QGDLEGDAGLLF
+414 QGDLEGDTGLLF
-426 LGADYSVNDHW
+426 LGADYSVNDRW
-437 QVAAQILSIT
+437 QVAGQIISII

-456 FDQDLRVG
+456 FDQDLRLG
-464 LVVTYAF
+464 LIVTYAF

>member
-1 MMFRDGLLILCLVV
+1 MFRDGLLILYLVV
-15 PMALGQGAEAPEA
+15 PMALGQALEAQVLE
-28 EGTSLEDELIFV
+28 EGTLEEELIFA

-49 IIDDIDSS
+49 IIEDIDSS

-76 HHLVEPIPEYLLSK
+76 HHLVEPLPGYLLSK

-104 YQNAFAPGWLLQ
+104 YQNAFALGWLLQ
-116 GSWQARAYWSGD
+116 GSWQARAYWPGD

-134 NDNIDTEYRVN
+134 NDNLDAEYRVN

-150 RSLDHQ
+150 RSLDQQ
-156 SLKLGRQIVVWGE
+156 SLKLGRQTVVWGE

-233 YVPLPFELNDYI
+233 YVPLPYELNDYI
-245 RSDKTLFEAG
+245 RSDKTLFEVG
-255 AQWSKSFEGS
+255 TQWSKSFEGS
-265 DIALMGAYLYENQL
+265 DIALMAAYLYENQL
-279 RYLQVNP
+279 RYPQANP
-286 QLMESSALANDFV
+286 QPIDFVALTNDFV

-317 IAFSYGLLLDE
+317 IALSHGLLLDE
-328 STLSGGGGIPLAS
+328 STLSGGGGFGLAS

-347 VALSLG
+347 IALSLG
-353 FEYGISNLQS
+353 FEYGISNSQS
-363 LSVSIQS
+363 LSVSIQA
-370 KRMLNE
+370 KRMLDE
-376 RDGLADEQVPINTG
+376 RDGLADEQQLINKG

-399 SNRVM
+399 SNQVM
-404 NDNLGLSATM
+404 NDNLGLSATL
-414 QGDLEGDAGLLF
+414 QGDLEGDTGLLF
-426 LGADYSVNDHW
+426 LGADYSVNDRW
-437 QVAAQILSIT
+437 QVAGQIISII

-456 FDQDLRVG
+456 FDQDLRLG
-464 LVVTYAF
+464 LIVTYAF

>member
-1 MMFRDGLLILCLVV
+1 V
-15 PMALGQGAEAPEA
+15 PMALGQALEA
-28 EGTSLEDELIFV
+28 EVLEEGTLEEELIFA

-49 IIDDIDSS
+49 IIEDIDSS

-76 HHLVEPIPEYLLSK
+76 HHLVEPLPGYLLSK

-104 YQNAFAPGWLLQ
+104 YQNAFALGWLLQ
-116 GSWQARAYWSGD
+116 GSWQARAYWPGD

-134 NDNIDTEYRVN
+134 NDNLDAEYRVN

-150 RSLDHQ
+150 RSLDQQ
-156 SLKLGRQIVVWGE
+156 SLKLGRQTVVWGE

-233 YVPLPFELNDYI
+233 YVPLPYELNDYI
-245 RSDKTLFEAG
+245 RSDKTLFEVG
-255 AQWSKSFEGS
+255 TQWSKSFEGS
-265 DIALMGAYLYENQL
+265 DIALMAAYLYENQL
-279 RYLQVNP
+279 RYPQANP
-286 QLMESSALANDFV
+286 QPIDVVALANNFV

-317 IAFSYGLLLDE
+317 IALSHGLLLDE
-328 STLSGGGGIPLAS
+328 STLSGGGGFGLLS

-347 VALSLG
+347 IALSLG

-363 LSVSIQS
+363 LSVSIQA
-370 KRMLNE
+370 KRMLDE
-376 RDGLADEQVPINTG
+376 RDGLADEQQLINKG

-399 SNRVM
+399 SNQVM
-404 NDNLGLSATM
+404 NDNLGLSATL
-414 QGDLEGDAGLLF
+414 QGDLEGDTGLLF
-426 LGADYSVNDHW
+426 LGADYSVNDRW
-437 QVAAQILSIT
+437 QVAGQIISII

-456 FDQDLRVG
+456 FDQDLRLG
-464 LVVTYAF
+464 LIVTYAF

>member
-1 MMFRDGLLILCLVV
+1 MFRDGLLILYLAV
-15 PMALGQGAEAPEA
+15 PMALGQALEA
-28 EGTSLEDELIFV
+28 EVLEEGTLEEELIFA

-49 IIDDIDSS
+49 IIEDIDSS

-76 HHLVEPIPEYLLSK
+76 HHLVEPLPGYLLSK

-104 YQNAFAPGWLLQ
+104 YQNAFALGWLLQ
-116 GSWQARAYWSGD
+116 GSWQARAYWPGD

-134 NDNIDTEYRVN
+134 NDNLDAEYRVN

-150 RSLDHQ
+150 RSLDQQ
-156 SLKLGRQIVVWGE
+156 SLKLGRQTVVWGE

-233 YVPLPFELNDYI
+233 YVPLPYELNDYI
-245 RSDKTLFEAG
+245 RSDKTLFEVG
-255 AQWSKSFEGS
+255 TQWSKSFEGS
-265 DIALMGAYLYENQL
+265 DIALMAAYLYENQL
-279 RYLQVNP
+279 RYPQANP
-286 QLMESSALANDFV
+286 QPIDVVALANNFV

-317 IAFSYGLLLDE
+317 IALSHGLLLDE
-328 STLSGGGGIPLAS
+328 STLSGGGGFGLAS

-347 VALSLG
+347 IALSLG

-363 LSVSIQS
+363 LSVSIQA
-370 KRMLNE
+370 KRMLDE
-376 RDGLADEQVPINTG
+376 RDGLADEQQLINKG

-399 SNRVM
+399 SNQVM
-404 NDNLGLSATM
+404 NDNLGLSATL
-414 QGDLEGDAGLLF
+414 QGDLEGDTGLLF
-426 LGADYSVNDHW
+426 LGADYSVNDRW
-437 QVAAQILSIT
+437 QVAGQIISII

-456 FDQDLRVG
+456 FDQDLRLG
-464 LVVTYAF
+464 LIVTYAF

>member
-1 MMFRDGLLILCLVV
+1 MFRDGLLILYLVV
-15 PMALGQGAEAPEA
+15 PMALGQALEAQVLE
-28 EGTSLEDELIFV
+28 EGTLEEELIFA

-49 IIDDIDSS
+49 IIEDIDSS

-76 HHLVEPIPEYLLSK
+76 HHLVEPLPGYLLSK

-104 YQNAFAPGWLLQ
+104 YQNAFALGWLLQ
-116 GSWQARAYWSGD
+116 GSWQARAYWPGD

-134 NDNIDTEYRVN
+134 NDNLDAEYRVN

-150 RSLDHQ
+150 RSLDQQ
-156 SLKLGRQIVVWGE
+156 SLKLGRQTVVWGE

-218 LYPEFNPQPVVGSPF
+218 LYPEFNPQPVAGSPF
-233 YVPLPFELNDYI
+233 YVPLPYELNDYI
-245 RSDKTLFEAG
+245 RSDKTLFEVG
-255 AQWSKSFEGS
+255 TQWSKSFEGS
-265 DIALMGAYLYENQL
+265 DIALMAAYLYENQL
-279 RYLQVNP
+279 RYPQANP
-286 QLMESSALANDFV
+286 QPIDFVALTNDFV

-317 IAFSYGLLLDE
+317 IALSHGLLLDE
-328 STLSGGGGIPLAS
+328 STLSGGGGFGLAS

-347 VALSLG
+347 IALSLG

-363 LSVSIQS
+363 LSVSIQA
-370 KRMLNE
+370 KRMLDE
-376 RDGLADEQVPINTG
+376 RDGLADEQQLINKG

-399 SNRVM
+399 SNQVM
-404 NDNLGLSATM
+404 NDNLGLSATL
-414 QGDLEGDAGLLF
+414 QGDLEGDTGLLF
-426 LGADYSVNDHW
+426 LGADYSVNDRW
-437 QVAAQILSIT
+437 QVAGQIISII

-456 FDQDLRVG
+456 FDQDLRLG
-464 LVVTYAF
+464 LIVTYAF

>member
-1 MMFRDGLLILCLVV
+1 MFRDGLLILYLVV
-15 PMALGQGAEAPEA
+15 PMALGQALEAQVLE
-28 EGTSLEDELIFV
+28 EGTLEEELIFA

-49 IIDDIDSS
+49 IIEDIDSS

-76 HHLVEPIPEYLLSK
+76 HHLVEPLPGYLLSK

-104 YQNAFAPGWLLQ
+104 YQNAFALGWLLQ
-116 GSWQARAYWSGD
+116 GSWQARAYWPGD

-134 NDNIDTEYRVN
+134 NDNLDAEYRVN

-150 RSLDHQ
+150 RSLDQQ
-156 SLKLGRQIVVWGE
+156 SLKLGRQTVVWGE

-233 YVPLPFELNDYI
+233 YVPLPYELNDYI
-245 RSDKTLFEAG
+245 RSDKTLFEVG
-255 AQWSKSFEGS
+255 TQWSKSFEGS
-265 DIALMGAYLYENQL
+265 DIALMAAYLYENQL
-279 RYLQVNP
+279 RYPQANP
-286 QLMESSALANDFV
+286 QPIDFVALANDFV

-317 IAFSYGLLLDE
+317 IALSHGLLLDE
-328 STLSGGGGIPLAS
+328 STLSGGGGFGLAS

-347 VALSLG
+347 IALSLG

-363 LSVSIQS
+363 LSVSIQA
-370 KRMLNE
+370 KRMLDE
-376 RDGLADEQVPINTG
+376 RDGLADEQQLINKG

-399 SNRVM
+399 SNQVM
-404 NDNLGLSATM
+404 NDNLGLSATL
-414 QGDLEGDAGLLF
+414 QGDLEGDTGLLF
-426 LGADYSVNDHW
+426 LGADYSVNDRW
-437 QVAAQILSIT
+437 QVAGQIISII
-447 SKKNSPLAI
+447 SKKNSLLAI
-456 FDQDLRVG
+456 FDQDLRLG
-464 LVVTYAF
+464 LIVTYAF

>member
-1 MMFRDGLLILCLVV
+1 MFRDGLLILYLAV
-15 PMALGQGAEAPEA
+15 PMALGQALEA
-28 EGTSLEDELIFV
+28 EVLEEGTLEEELIFA

-49 IIDDIDSS
+49 IIEDIDSS

-76 HHLVEPIPEYLLSK
+76 HHLVEPLPGYLLSK

-104 YQNAFAPGWLLQ
+104 YQNAFALGWLLQ
-116 GSWQARAYWSGD
+116 GSWQARAYWPGD

-134 NDNIDTEYRVN
+134 NDNLDAEYRVN

-150 RSLDHQ
+150 RSLDQQ
-156 SLKLGRQIVVWGE
+156 SLKLGRQTVVWGE

-233 YVPLPFELNDYI
+233 YVPLPYELNDYI
-245 RSDKTLFEAG
+245 RSDKTLFEVG
-255 AQWSKSFEGS
+255 TQWSKSFEGS
-265 DIALMGAYLYENQL
+265 DIALMAAYLYENQL
-279 RYLQVNP
+279 RYPQANP
-286 QLMESSALANDFV
+286 QPIDVVALANDFV
-299 LLGLSANR
+299 LLGLSANK

-317 IAFSYGLLLDE
+317 IALSHGLLLDE
-328 STLSGGGGIPLAS
+328 STLSGGGGFGLAS

-347 VALSLG
+347 IALSLG

-363 LSVSIQS
+363 LSVSIQA
-370 KRMLNE
+370 KRMLDE
-376 RDGLADEQVPINTG
+376 RDGLADEQQLINKG

-399 SNRVM
+399 SNQVM
-404 NDNLGLSATM
+404 NDNLGLSATL
-414 QGDLEGDAGLLF
+414 QGDLEGDTGLLF
-426 LGADYSVNDHW
+426 LGADYSVNDRW
-437 QVAAQILSIT
+437 QVAGQIISII

-456 FDQDLRVG
+456 FDQDLRLG
-464 LVVTYAF
+464 LIVTYAF

>member
-1 MMFRDGLLILCLVV
+1 MFRDGLLILYLAV
-15 PMALGQGAEAPEA
+15 PMALGQALEAQVLE
-28 EGTSLEDELIFV
+28 EGTLEEELIFA

-49 IIDDIDSS
+49 IIEDIDSS

-76 HHLVEPIPEYLLSK
+76 HHLVEPLPGYLLSK

-104 YQNAFAPGWLLQ
+104 YQNAFALGWLLQ
-116 GSWQARAYWSGD
+116 GSWQARAYWPGD

-134 NDNIDTEYRVN
+134 NDNLDAEYRVN

-150 RSLDHQ
+150 RSLDQQ
-156 SLKLGRQIVVWGE
+156 SLKLGRQTVVWGE

-233 YVPLPFELNDYI
+233 YVPLPYELNDYI
-245 RSDKTLFEAG
+245 RSDKTLFEVG
-255 AQWSKSFEGS
+255 TQWSKSFEGS
-265 DIALMGAYLYENQL
+265 DIALMAAYLYENQL
-279 RYLQVNP
+279 RYPQANP
-286 QLMESSALANDFV
+286 QPIDFVALTNDFV

-317 IAFSYGLLLDE
+317 IALSHGLLLDE
-328 STLSGGGGIPLAS
+328 STLSGGGGFGLAS

-347 VALSLG
+347 IALSLG

-363 LSVSIQS
+363 LSVSIQA
-370 KRMLNE
+370 KRMLDE
-376 RDGLADEQVPINTG
+376 RDGLADEQQLINKG

-399 SNRVM
+399 SNQVM
-404 NDNLGLSATM
+404 NDNLGLSATL
-414 QGDLEGDAGLLF
+414 QGDLEGDTGLLF
-426 LGADYSVNDHW
+426 LGADYSVNDRW
-437 QVAAQILSIT
+437 QVAGQIISII

-456 FDQDLRVG
+456 FDQDLRLG
-464 LVVTYAF
+464 LIVTYAF

>member
-1 MMFRDGLLILCLVV
+1 MFRDGLLILYLAV
-15 PMALGQGAEAPEA
+15 PMALGQALEA
-28 EGTSLEDELIFV
+28 EVLEEGTLEEELIFA
-40 DDLFTDAFD
+40 DDLFTDTFD
-49 IIDDIDSS
+49 IIEDIDSS

-76 HHLVEPIPEYLLSK
+76 HHLVEPLPGYLLSK

-104 YQNAFAPGWLLQ
+104 YQNAFALGWLLQ
-116 GSWQARAYWSGD
+116 GSWQARAYWPGD

-134 NDNIDTEYRVN
+134 NDNLDAEYRVN

-150 RSLDHQ
+150 RSLDQQ
-156 SLKLGRQIVVWGE
+156 SLKLGRQTVVWGE

-233 YVPLPFELNDYI
+233 YVPLPYELNDYI
-245 RSDKTLFEAG
+245 RSDKTLFEVG
-255 AQWSKSFEGS
+255 TQWSKSFEGS
-265 DIALMGAYLYENQL
+265 DIALMAAYLYENQL
-279 RYLQVNP
+279 RYPQANP
-286 QLMESSALANDFV
+286 QPIDFVALTNDFV

-317 IAFSYGLLLDE
+317 IALSHGLLLDE
-328 STLSGGGGIPLAS
+328 STLSGGGGFGLAS

-347 VALSLG
+347 IALSLG

-363 LSVSIQS
+363 LSVSIQA
-370 KRMLNE
+370 KRMLDE
-376 RDGLADEQVPINTG
+376 RDGLADEQQLINKG

-399 SNRVM
+399 SNQVM
-404 NDNLGLSATM
+404 NDNLGLSATL
-414 QGDLEGDAGLLF
+414 QGDLEGDTGLLF
-426 LGADYSVNDHW
+426 LGADYSVNDRW
-437 QVAAQILSIT
+437 QVAGQIISII

-456 FDQDLRVG
+456 FDQDLRLG
-464 LVVTYAF
+464 LIVTYAF

>member
-1 MMFRDGLLILCLVV
+1 MFRDGLLILYLVV
-15 PMALGQGAEAPEA
+15 PMALGQALEAQVLE
-28 EGTSLEDELIFV
+28 EGTLEEELIFA
-40 DDLFTDAFD
+40 DDLFTDTFD
-49 IIDDIDSS
+49 IIEDIDSS

-76 HHLVEPIPEYLLSK
+76 HHLVEPLPGYLLSK

-104 YQNAFAPGWLLQ
+104 YQNAFALGWLLQ
-116 GSWQARAYWSGD
+116 GSWQARAYWPGD

-134 NDNIDTEYRVN
+134 NDNLDAEYRVN

-150 RSLDHQ
+150 RSLDQQ
-156 SLKLGRQIVVWGE
+156 SLKLGRQTVVWGE

-233 YVPLPFELNDYI
+233 YVPLPYELNDYI
-245 RSDKTLFEAG
+245 RSDKTLFEVG
-255 AQWSKSFEGS
+255 TQWSKSFEGS
-265 DIALMGAYLYENQL
+265 DIALMAAYLYENQL
-279 RYLQVNP
+279 RYPQANP
-286 QLMESSALANDFV
+286 QPIDVVALANNFV

-317 IAFSYGLLLDE
+317 IALSHGLLLDE
-328 STLSGGGGIPLAS
+328 STLSGGGGFGLAS

-347 VALSLG
+347 IALSLG

-363 LSVSIQS
+363 LSVSIQA
-370 KRMLNE
+370 KRMLDE
-376 RDGLADEQVPINTG
+376 RDGLADEQQLINKG

-399 SNRVM
+399 SNQVM
-404 NDNLGLSATM
+404 NDNLGLSATL
-414 QGDLEGDAGLLF
+414 QGDLEGDTGLLF
-426 LGADYSVNDHW
+426 LGADYSVNDRW
-437 QVAAQILSIT
+437 QVAGQIISII

-456 FDQDLRVG
+456 FDQDLRLG
-464 LVVTYAF
+464 LIVTYAF

>member
-1 MMFRDGLLILCLVV
+1 MFRDGLLILYLVV
-15 PMALGQGAEAPEA
+15 PMALGQALEA
-28 EGTSLEDELIFV
+28 EVLEEGTLEEELIFA
-40 DDLFTDAFD
+40 DDLFTDTFD
-49 IIDDIDSS
+49 IIEDIDSS

-76 HHLVEPIPEYLLSK
+76 HHLVEPLPGYLLSK

-104 YQNAFAPGWLLQ
+104 YQNAFALGWLLQ
-116 GSWQARAYWSGD
+116 GSWQARAYWPGD

-134 NDNIDTEYRVN
+134 NDNLDAEYRVN

-150 RSLDHQ
+150 RSLDQQ
-156 SLKLGRQIVVWGE
+156 SLKLGRQTVVWGE

-233 YVPLPFELNDYI
+233 YVPLPYELNDYI
-245 RSDKTLFEAG
+245 RSDKTLFEVG
-255 AQWSKSFEGS
+255 TQWSKSFEGS
-265 DIALMGAYLYENQL
+265 DIALMAAYLYENQL
-279 RYLQVNP
+279 RYPQANP
-286 QLMESSALANDFV
+286 QPIDVVALANNFV

-317 IAFSYGLLLDE
+317 IALSHGLLLDE
-328 STLSGGGGIPLAS
+328 STLSGGGGFGLAS

-347 VALSLG
+347 IALSLG

-363 LSVSIQS
+363 LSVSIQA
-370 KRMLNE
+370 KRMLDE
-376 RDGLADEQVPINTG
+376 RDGLADEQQLINKG

-399 SNRVM
+399 SNQVM
-404 NDNLGLSATM
+404 NDNLGLSATL
-414 QGDLEGDAGLLF
+414 QGDLEGDTGLLF
-426 LGADYSVNDHW
+426 LGADYSVNDRW
-437 QVAAQILSIT
+437 QVAGQIISII

-456 FDQDLRVG
+456 FDQDLRLG
-464 LVVTYAF
+464 LIVTYAF